1 MKGLIIKDLMVYK
14 RTLKKSN
21 IIFEFALFL
30 ALLFFNHY
38 IGLFLFN
45 IVILL
50 TSGMAVAGIMFN
62 DDSVSKWEKFM
73 IVLPV
78 SKKDIIFSRFA
89 AVWVILGIEFV
100 EVLLFNILSAVIHVP
115 AMLITYISFAVIGF
129 LGAFVL
135 SAISLAINYL
145 KDDKLSGV
153 VGMLTIIVAIIISI
167 LVYQSGVNI
176 VDVLNTSKTILLLLA
191 FLGAVISFII
201 SFHVS
206 VWGFSRKHS

>member
-1 MKGLIIKDLMVYK
+1 MKGLIIKDLTVYK

-21 IIFEFALFL
+21 LIFEFALFL

-62 DDSVSKWEKFM
+62 DDSASKWEKFM

-100 EVLLFNILSAVIHVP
+100 EVLLFNILSAVIHAP
-115 AMLITYISFAVIGF
+115 AMLTTYISFAVIGF

-135 SAISLAINYL
+135 SAISLTINYL

-153 VGMLTIIVAIIISI
+153 VGMMTIIVAIIVSF

-176 VDVLNTSKTILLLLA
+176 IDVLNTSKTILLLLA
-191 FLGAVISFII
+191 LLGAIVSFVV
-201 SFHVS
+201 SFYVS

>member
-21 IIFEFALFL
+21 LIFEFALFL

-115 AMLITYISFAVIGF
+115 AMLITYLSFAVIGF

-135 SAISLAINYL
+135 SAISLTINYL

-153 VGMLTIIVAIIISI
+153 VGMLTIIVAIIISV

-176 VDVLNTSKTILLLLA
+176 VDVLNASKTILLLLA
-191 FLGAVISFII
+191 FLGAVISFIV
-201 SFHVS
+201 SFYVS

>member
-1 MKGLIIKDLMVYK
+1 MKGLIIKDLTVYK

-21 IIFEFALFL
+21 LIFEFALFL

-62 DDSVSKWEKFM
+62 DDSASKWEKFM

-100 EVLLFNILSAVIHVP
+100 EVLLFNILSAVIHAP
-115 AMLITYISFAVIGF
+115 AMLTTYISFAVIGF

-135 SAISLAINYL
+135 SAISLTINYL

-153 VGMLTIIVAIIISI
+153 VGMMTIIVAIIISV

-176 VDVLNTSKTILLLLA
+176 IDVLNTSKTILLLLA
-191 FLGAVISFII
+191 LLGAIVSFVV
-201 SFHVS
+201 SFYVS

>member
-14 RTLKKSN
+14 RTLKISN
-21 IIFEFALFL
+21 LIFEFTLFL

-135 SAISLAINYL
+135 STISLAINYL

-153 VGMLTIIVAIIISI
+153 VGMLTIIVVIIISF

-176 VDVLNTSKTILLLLA
+176 VDVLNTSKTLLLLLA
-191 FLGAVISFII
+191 FLGAVISFIV
-201 SFHVS
+201 SFYVS

>member
-129 LGAFVL
+129 WGAFVL
-135 SAISLAINYL
+135 SAISLTINYL

-153 VGMLTIIVAIIISI
+153 VGMLTIIVAIIISV
-167 LVYQSGVNI
+167 LVSQSGVNI
-176 VDVLNTSKTILLLLA
+176 VDVVYTSKTILLLLT
-191 FLGAVISFII
+191 FLGAVISFIV
-201 SFHVS
+201 SFYVS

>member
-21 IIFEFALFL
+21 LIFEFALFL

-100 EVLLFNILSAVIHVP
+100 EVLLFNILSAVIHAP

-129 LGAFVL
+129 WGAFVL
-135 SAISLAINYL
+135 SAISLTINYL

-153 VGMLTIIVAIIISI
+153 VGMLTIIVAIIISV

-176 VDVLNTSKTILLLLA
+176 VDVLNTSKTILLLLT
-191 FLGAVISFII
+191 FLGAVISFIV
-201 SFHVS
+201 SFYVS

>member
-1 MKGLIIKDLMVYK
+1 MKGLIIKDLTVYK

-21 IIFEFALFL
+21 LIFEFALFL

-62 DDSVSKWEKFM
+62 DDSTSKWEKFM

-100 EVLLFNILSAVIHVP
+100 EVLLFNILSAVIHAP
-115 AMLITYISFAVIGF
+115 AMLTTYISFAVIGF

-135 SAISLAINYL
+135 SAISLTINYL

-153 VGMLTIIVAIIISI
+153 VGMMTIIVAIIISV

-176 VDVLNTSKTILLLLA
+176 IDVLNTSKTILLLLA
-191 FLGAVISFII
+191 LLGAIVSFVV
-201 SFHVS
+201 SFYVS